1 MKKLLVVALVF
12 GALLLVVLG
21 GIAQATDSYPSR
33 SIEFYCPWPAGSGLF
48 MSQRV
53 LAQSASENLGRPIIV
68 VSKPGAGGAV
78 AAEYVLASKP
88 DGYKLFLFNS
98 GTNGINVVISDVRY
112 KNSDFDII
120 CGVYVDNLVL
130 MVPTNSPFKS
140 VEDLVAYAKKHP
152 GKLKYATTGV
162 GTSSHLAAELFDREA
177 GIKTTHVP
185 FEGGPKTYAAI
196 VGGHVDFT
204 IFYYGSV
211 KGLLDAGKLSM
222 LAVATTKRASN
233 IPDVPTFVESGYP
246 SMVFSVWYGVAGPKG
261 LPPDVSKVLQEAFTK
276 AAQDQSVS
284 KMLDK
289 LGFTD
294 HYVPKKEFEEFV
306 DQEVAKFKKIVKE
319 ANIQIK

>member
-12 GALLLVVLG
+12 GATLLTGLG
-21 GIAQATDSYPSR
+21 GITQAADSYPNR
-33 SIEFYCPWPAGSGLF
+33 SIEFFCPWPAGSGLF

-53 LAQSASENLGRPIIV
+53 LAQAASENLGRPIIV
-68 VSKPGAGGAV
+68 VGKPGAGGAV
-78 AAEYVLASKP
+78 AAEYVLASEP

-98 GTNGINVVISDVRY
+98 GTNGINVAVRDVRY

-120 CGVYVDNLVL
+120 CGAYVQNLIL

-185 FEGGPKTYAAI
+185 FQGGPKTYAAI
-196 VGGHVDFT
+196 VGGHVDFS

-211 KGLLDAGKLSM
+211 KGLIDAGKLRM
-222 LAVATTKRASN
+222 LAVANAKRASN

-261 LPPDVSKVLQEAFTK
+261 LPPDVSTVLQEAFAK
-276 AAQDQSVS
+276 AAQDQSVA
-284 KMLDK
+284 KMLHK
-289 LGFTD
+289 LGYTE
-294 HYVPKKEFEEFV
+294 HYLPKKAFEEFV